1 MGIFGGFWGF
11 DGGLGLG
18 FGGEYKHKQELKM
31 RNSRRNYTSYGRN
44 RNTVKYSGRSLGT
57 ISMTGIISLMVL
69 IVGLIYA
76 AQSTKATS
84 YDYAISEIDEEISE
98 LKAEKDDLAV
108 ERARLT
114 SVAKTETSEVA
125 ARMEDGV
132 VSGYARE

>member
-1 MGIFGGFWGF
+1 MVDF
-11 DGGLGLG
+11 LEKR
-18 FGGEYKHKQELKM
+18 GEVRGAKYQHKQELKM

-44 RNTVKYSGRSLGT
+44 RNTVKYSGQSLGA

-98 LKAEKDDLAV
+98 LRAEKDDLAV

-114 SVAKTETSEVA
+114 SVAKSLFESECICY
-125 ARMEDGV
+125 M
-132 VSGYARE
+132 SGFW

>member
-1 MGIFGGFWGF
+1 
-11 DGGLGLG
+11 
-18 FGGEYKHKQELKM
+18 M

-44 RNTVKYSGRSLGT
+44 RNTVRYSGRSLGT

-84 YDYAISEIDEEISE
+84 YDYAISEIDSEISE

-114 SVAKTETSEVA
+114 SVANTETSEVA
-125 ARMEDGV
+125 ARMEDGE
-132 VSGYARE
+132 VSGYTKE